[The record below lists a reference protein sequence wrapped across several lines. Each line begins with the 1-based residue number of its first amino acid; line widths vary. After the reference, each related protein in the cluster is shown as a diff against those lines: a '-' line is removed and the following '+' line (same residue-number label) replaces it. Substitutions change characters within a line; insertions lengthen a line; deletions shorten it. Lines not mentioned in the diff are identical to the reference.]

1 MRSDDTDSALFGNPP
16 GKILIQRDES
26 SEDKHPVM
34 YYSKLPPKVE
44 EFERVLLVDPMLA
57 TGGSVNMAIK
67 VRIVLVHAVLLAWHA
82 R

>member
-1 MRSDDTDSALFGNPP
+1 MPP

-44 EFERVLLVDPMLA
+44 EFDRVLLVDPMLA

-67 VRIVLVHAVLLAWHA
+67 VRALARLMHCSSSY
-82 R
+82 RTR